1 MCVTVDLFEE
11 CHMATA
17 LRNTGT
23 WSQFVA
29 WWGESHDMTA
39 ILRELGVGWYLGQIA
54 KCRNDCQKGGVVD
67 HQSRG
72 GGRSWVSSIQQGSS
86 HAFTMFPLIRKCNE
100 VITQESSRCNWK
112 EIGKAVLVNGCLGG
126 GPCCCGWPVAPELL
140 IKTWRL
146 RSKEEDALFIHPCNA
161 LITST
166 DLWTRWTG
174 QRRQNW
180 LACTK
185 PGFSSEQWRN
195 GHAIWREAVAEHWR
209 KAIVRQRFMESSHVC
224 VRLADMMSDELSLL
238 LQCFTLGLITWSKFY
253 SPVSVYL
260 TLYVAHAH
268 LLYFNM

>member
-1 MCVTVDLFEE
+1 MCGWSISPLFLCFSFWFKPSVRSACNSISQSLRDCVSQTTSEWMRSSSVPCVWQWIFFEE

-72 GGRSWVSSIQQGSS
+72 GGWSWVSSIQQGSS

-146 RSKEEDALFIHPCNA
+146 RSKEEDVLFLHPCNA

-166 DLWTRWTG
+166 DLWTHWTG

-180 LACTK
+180 LACTNQAWVFIRTVTERTRYLK
-185 PGFSSEQWRN
+185 GSCCR
-195 GHAIWREAVAEHWR
+195 A
-209 KAIVRQRFMESSHVC
+209 
-224 VRLADMMSDELSLL
+224 LA
-238 LQCFTLGLITWSKFY
+238 
-253 SPVSVYL
+253 
-260 TLYVAHAH
+260 
-268 LLYFNM
+268 